1 MNKHLMTLALLFSS
15 ACLAEIQHP
24 TATAC
29 IETTGNESNDRTIA
43 KATAKAQLVLDL
55 NSVVTVRKHLETVTT
70 ETSDSYDI
78 TDKLTEN
85 IYSSGQLRL
94 RGVQTTESYYKEI
107 NGIKNYCV
115 TLQI

>member
-15 ACLAEIQHP
+15 ACLAETQHP

-29 IETTGNESNDRTIA
+29 IETTGNESIDRATAKTIA
-43 KATAKAQLVLDL
+43 KGRLVLDL
-55 NSVVTVRKHLETVTT
+55 NSVVTARSHIEKVTT
-70 ETSDSYDI
+70 ESSDSYDV

>member
-1 MNKHLMTLALLFSS
+1 MNNYLMILTLLFSS
-15 ACLAEIQHP
+15 ACLAENQNP

-29 IETTGNESNDRTIA
+29 IETTGNKSIDR
-43 KATAKAQLVLDL
+43 ATAKAIAKGRLVLDL
-55 NSVVTVRKHLETVTT
+55 NSIVTARSYIEKVTI
-70 ETSDSYDI
+70 ESSDAYDV

-85 IYSSGQLRL
+85 IYSKGQLRL

>member
-1 MNKHLMTLALLFSS
+1 MNKYLMTLALLFSS

-29 IETTGNESNDRTIA
+29 VETSGNESKDR
-43 KATAKAQLVLDL
+43 ATAKAIAKGRLVLDL
-55 NSVVTVRKHLETVTT
+55 NSVVTARSHIEKVTT
-70 ETSDSYDI
+70 ETSDSYDV

-85 IYSSGQLRL
+85 IYSSRQLRL

-107 NGIKNYCV
+107 NGIKNYCI